1 MKALHKQLNKKMLIY
16 SKNKID
22 FEQLKKTKTPS
33 GTDTHTPIPHST
45 LVSYARKALDDMGM
59 QITEEE
65 HGLARGGLRY
75 FGGFA
80 ITGKGLDSTDRKLVM
95 GLRNSHDKGFAA
107 AACIGN
113 KMMVCDNL
121 CFSSDVKLA
130 RRHTTHILV
139 DLPRVL
145 AETVSRFTS
154 HWADMDKRIESY
166 KQSEIETKA
175 AADLMIKLVDAKAFP
190 ARDLYKTVKE
200 FQAPRHE
207 EFKGNHLWN
216 LYNACTENLKGSDLS
231 KLPSRTMTMQS
242 LFDGVSGHVSNTIDV
257 VALPA

>member
-1 MKALHKQLNKKMLIY
+1 M
-16 SKNKID
+16 SKNPIAVEDLAK
-22 FEQLKKTKTPS
+22 LHTPA
-33 GTDTHTPIPHST
+33 GTDTRTPIPHAT
-45 LVSYARKALDDMGM
+45 LVDYTRKALERAGLE
-59 QITEEE
+59 ITEEE
-65 HGLARGGLRY
+65 HGLSRGDLRY

-80 ITGKGLDSTDRKLVM
+80 ITGKGIEGDDRKLVL
-95 GLRNSHDKGFAA
+95 GLRNSHDKAFASA
-107 AACIGN
+107 ICIGN
-113 KMMVCDNL
+113 QMMVCDNL

-130 RRHTTHILV
+130 RRHTAHILV

-166 KQSEIETKA
+166 KHSEIETKA

-216 LYNACTENLKGSDLS
+216 LYNACTENLKGSDIS